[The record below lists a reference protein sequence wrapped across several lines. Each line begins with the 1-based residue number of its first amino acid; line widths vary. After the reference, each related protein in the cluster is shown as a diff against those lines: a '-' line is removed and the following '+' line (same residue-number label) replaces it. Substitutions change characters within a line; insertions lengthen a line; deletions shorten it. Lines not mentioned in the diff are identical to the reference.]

1 MTLQMLE
8 YFVALAEKG
17 SFTDAAA
24 ACFVTQPA
32 LSRAI
37 ATLEQELGCVLVD
50 RDKRKNAVLTPA
62 GRTLLVEA
70 RRVFRQL
77 DVMRERVCRMDR
89 HSRREI
95 TMGYIA
101 FGILRDFRK
110 ACTQAL
116 SALSEGG
123 IFLKSVYG
131 SSSEIR
137 ERVLSGELDCAVL
150 VESSTYDMPGCRVIP
165 VYEAE
170 KRIMIPRGHPLFGR
184 ESVSLAEL
192 ADTPFV
198 TFDPT
203 EHPLIYASNIE
214 ICRRAGITPHV
225 VDFGFKTGDLA
236 GVCHLHGAVALVS
249 TSFDYAQTEDL
260 RIVRIEDPFIEEYRT
275 THVLVMLENPVNP
288 LMETVAAAIEGL
300 QHRDGEKSGHDKK

>member
-8 YFVALAEKG
+8 YFVALAEHG

-37 ATLEQELGCVLVD
+37 ASLEQELSCVLVD

-77 DVMRERVCRMDR
+77 EVMRERVCRVDR

-95 TMGYIA
+95 TVGYIA
-101 FGILRDFRK
+101 FGILRDFRR
-110 ACTQAL
+110 ACSEAL
-116 SALSEGG
+116 GALTESGV
-123 IFLKSVYG
+123 FFKTVYG
-131 SSSEIR
+131 SGAEIR
-137 ERVLSGELDCAVL
+137 ERVLSGELDCAVTVL
-150 VESSTYDMPGCRVIP
+150 SSTYDMPGCRAITVF
-165 VYEAE
+165 ESE
-170 KRIMIPRGHPLFGR
+170 KRIMIPDVHPLFGR

-192 ADTPFV
+192 ADSPFV
-198 TFDPT
+198 SFDPA
-203 EHPLIYASNIE
+203 EYPLVYASNIE
-214 ICRRAGITPHV
+214 ICRRAGITPRI
-225 VDFGFKTGDLA
+225 VDCGYKTGDLA
-236 GVCHLHGAVALVS
+236 GVCHLHGAVALVN
-249 TSFDYAQTEDL
+249 TSFDYAQTDDL
-260 RIVRIEDPFIEEYRT
+260 KLVRISDAFIDEYKT
-275 THVLVMLENPVNP
+275 PYVLVMLEKPVNP

-300 QHRDGEKSGHDKK
+300 QRKDGEKPGHDKK